1 MQVGFGSFGFL
12 IFIFITS
19 SKVSSVNFGSIVC
32 VEFSSISGMQQTVEL
47 VKFKSPLHL
56 LDLLESLLM
65 LFTSIFLLDFLL
77 LVFFGIAVSNLDSWH
92 LNEAGLIWFNFSSV
106 KLEEV
111 RALVYKSIELVVVLH
126 PVLFHMF
133 LCFLLRFSVILLH
146 LN

>member
-1 MQVGFGSFGFL
+1 MQVPFGFL

-19 SKVSSVNFGSIVC
+19 SKVSSVNFSSIVC

-47 VKFKSPLHL
+47 VKFKSLLHL

-65 LFTSIFLLDFLL
+65 LFTSIFLLDFFL
-77 LVFFGIAVSNLDSWH
+77 LVFFCITVSNLDSWH
-92 LNEAGLIWFNFSSV
+92 FNEAGLIWFNFSSV

-133 LCFLLRFSVILLH
+133 LCFLLRFSVLLLH